1 MKNTT
6 HSNHGLISFTDEFS
20 LSSSAS
26 KIIFKRCQTALIFI
40 AISILVNVA
49 IRLDYVFLGNGLS
62 EFSITEMFEQLSLLV
77 SCSVFF
83 LLSKHR
89 PDTKRAAT
97 LIASFFL
104 VMFIREL
111 DFLFDMISHGA
122 WVYPALAVTLSALV
136 YAGKQPRSSL
146 NQLAEILRSPHMNV
160 LIIGLMLLLVYSR
173 LFGMGD
179 FWKGVM
185 SEHYVRDV
193 KNIAEEA
200 TELLGYL
207 IISFG
212 SVRTYLSLTRK

>member
-1 MKNTT
+1 MKTSTN
-6 HSNHGLISFTDEFS
+6 SNQGLNSFTDEFS

-26 KIIFKRCQTALIFI
+26 KIILKRCQTALIFI

-49 IRLDYVFLGNGLS
+49 IRLDYVFLGNNLG
-62 EFSITEMFEQLSLLV
+62 EISITELLEQCSLLV
-77 SCSVFF
+77 SSFAFF

-89 PDTKRAAT
+89 PDTKHAAV

-111 DFLFDMISHGA
+111 DFWFDMISHGS
-122 WVYPALAVTLSALV
+122 WVYPALAITLAALV
-136 YAGKQPRSSL
+136 YAGKNPQRSI

-173 LFGMGD
+173 LFGMGA

-185 SEHYVRDV
+185 SEHYIRDV
-193 KNIAEEA
+193 KNIAEEG
-200 TELLGYL
+200 TELLAYL

-212 SVRTYLSLTRK
+212 SIRTYLSLTRK

>member
-1 MKNTT
+1 MKTSAS
-6 HSNHGLISFTDEFS
+6 SNQGLNSFTDEFS
-20 LSSSAS
+20 LSVSAS
-26 KIIFKRCQTALIFI
+26 EILFKRCQTALIFT

-49 IRLDYVFLGNGLS
+49 IRLDYIFLGNNLGEIS
-62 EFSITEMFEQLSLLV
+62 VTEMLELLSLLV
-77 SCSVFF
+77 SCCAF
-83 LLSKHR
+83 LMLSRHR
-89 PDTKRAAT
+89 PDTKHAAI

-111 DFLFDMISHGA
+111 DFFFDMISHGS
-122 WVYPALAVTLSALV
+122 WIYPAIAVTFSALV
-136 YAGKQPRSSL
+136 YAGKQSRNSI
-146 NQLAEILRSPHMNV
+146 NQLAEVLRSPHMNT

-173 LFGMGD
+173 LFGMGN

-207 IISFG
+207 IISLG